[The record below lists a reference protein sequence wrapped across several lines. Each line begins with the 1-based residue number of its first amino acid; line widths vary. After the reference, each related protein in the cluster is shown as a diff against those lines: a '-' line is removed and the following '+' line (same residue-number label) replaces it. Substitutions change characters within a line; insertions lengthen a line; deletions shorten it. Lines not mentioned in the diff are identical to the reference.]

1 MFHNVRRVAAGCLV
15 LLASLFPA
23 TAARRPVAVDDVLAM
38 KQVGR
43 AVISPDGS
51 LVLYTVS
58 EWEWPSGKLDPD
70 KGDKPPEMRSHVW
83 LVPSDGSAAAR
94 QLTSSERG
102 ESQPDWSPDGRTISF
117 ISARPTGSAG
127 SSPGNAADGPK
138 AQIWLMRMDGGEP
151 RKLTDAKESITQY
164 KWSPDGKSIAYVC
177 RDALA
182 KEVEDRRKRKDD
194 ARVFEGDFQQPH
206 LWTVDVASGKAAQIT
221 KGDGFGVEAF
231 SWSPD
236 GTRIAFAAKPTPLIR
251 DYRSDV
257 SIVNVETGQVEKI
270 AATLADESAPAWSPD
285 GSTIAYAMTPAAG
298 KPNADGT
305 PLQSI
310 SNGRLML
317 YDVTGKKVRNAT
329 TPSFDYS
336 IAQGV
341 WSPDSKRIYFGLGDR
356 VWHSVFAYDMTSR
369 EFLRITRAKSI
380 TVGSFSKDGAKVAF
394 TMESGAEPSDVFVSG
409 VSFSSPRKLT
419 TMNSQIAEIAL
430 GQSEVITWKSP
441 DGNEVEGVLLKPVG
455 YEPGRKYPM
464 VVEVHGGPTG
474 AHSDRFNMSGQ
485 YWAGQGWAVLY
496 PNPRGSSN
504 YGEKFT
510 MANIEDW
517 GGGDYR
523 DIMSGVDAVVARGVA
538 DPQHLAVMGWSYG
551 GYMTCWIVS
560 QTGRF
565 KAAMM
570 GAGLADLASMYGTTD
585 IPNYLGTFFKGPP
598 SKETLAL
605 YAERSGITYADR
617 VTTPLLIL
625 HGGSDERV
633 PIGQPMEF
641 YRALKDRGKTVQ
653 LVFYPREGHGLSE
666 YYHQRDRLKRQYE
679 WIASHT
685 LASAAQP

>member
-1 MFHNVRRVAAGCLV
+1 MIPNAGRATAGCLA
-15 LLASLFPA
+15 LLALLIP
-23 TAARRPVAVDDVLAM
+23 TNAAKRPVGVDDVLSM

-51 LVLYTVS
+51 QVLYTVS
-58 EWEWPSGKLDPD
+58 EWEWPAGKAEPD

-83 LVPSDGSAAAR
+83 VVPSDASTPPR

-102 ESQPDWSPDGRTISF
+102 ESQPEWSPDGKTISF
-117 ISARPTGSAG
+117 ISARGASGAG
-127 SSPGNAADGPK
+127 GAAGGEGPK
-138 AQIWLMRMDGGEP
+138 AQVWLMRIDGGEP
-151 RKLTDAKESITQY
+151 RKLTDAKEAVTQY
-164 KWSPDGKSIAYVC
+164 KWSPEGKRVGYVC
-177 RDALA
+177 KNSLT
-182 KEVEDRRKRKDD
+182 KEEEDRRKRKDD
-194 ARVFEGDFQQPH
+194 ARVFEGDFQQSH
-206 LWTVDVASGKAAQIT
+206 LWSVDVASGKSTQLT
-221 KGDGFGVEAF
+221 NGEQFGVGAF

-236 GTRIAFAAKPTPLIR
+236 GTRIVFAGKPTPLIR

-257 SIVNVETGQVEKI
+257 SVVDAETHKVEKI
-270 AATLADESAPAWSPD
+270 AATIGDETAPSWSPD
-285 GSTIAYAMTPAAG
+285 GKSIAYIMTPEDPS
-298 KPNADGT
+298 PNADGV

-310 SNGRLML
+310 SNARLML
-317 YDVTGKKVRNAT
+317 YDVAGKAIRDT
-329 TPSFDYS
+329 TMASFDYS
-336 IAQGV
+336 ITQAV
-341 WSPDSKRIYFGLGDR
+341 WSPDSKRIWFGAGAR
-356 VWHSVFAYDMTSR
+356 VWHDIFAYDMASR
-369 EFLRITRAKSI
+369 EFVRVTRSKSV
-380 TVGSFSKDGAKVAF
+380 TLGSFSKDGAKVAF
-394 TMESGAEPSDVFVSG
+394 TMESGAEPTDVYVSG
-409 VSFSSPRKLT
+409 VSFASPRKLT
-419 TMNSQIAEIAL
+419 TVNAQVSDLSL

-455 YEPGRKYPM
+455 YEAGRKYPL

-504 YGEKFT
+504 YGEKFSK
-510 MANIEDW
+510 ANIEDW

-523 DIMSGVDAVVARGVA
+523 DVMSGVDAVVSKGVA
-538 DPQHLAVMGWSYG
+538 DPDRLAVMGWSYG

-570 GAGLADLASMYGTTD
+570 GAGLSDLASMYGTTD
-585 IPNYLGTFFKGPP
+585 IPNYLGTFFKGRP

-617 VTTPLLIL
+617 VSTPLLIL

-679 WIASHT
+679 WIAKHT
-685 LASAAQP
+685 LASAARP